1 MYKWLLLGHVIGG
14 AMLFGGHVYIES
26 LTAAAG
32 REKDDVGYMTVMM
45 RAGQA
50 ANRVMGVASVLTIV
64 FGVWLVLDSAAFEF
78 EDLFIS
84 IGFLAVVAAFAVSIF
99 LMGPRFKAISALVDE
114 NGFGDG
120 AAVTKMK
127 SFVGLIHIQS
137 LIVTIAFVV
146 MVLKPGF

>member
-1 MYKWLLLGHVIGG
+1 M
-14 AMLFGGHVYIES
+14 YIES

>member
-1 MYKWLLLGHVIGG
+1 MYKWILLAHVMGG

-32 REKDDVGYMTVMM
+32 RAKDDVAYMTVMM
-45 RAGQA
+45 RAGEA
-50 ANRVMGVASVLTIV
+50 ANRVLGVASVLTIV
-64 FGVWLVLDSAAFEF
+64 FGVWLVLESAAFEF

-84 IGFLAVVAAFAVSIF
+84 IGLLAIVVAFAVSIF
-99 LMGPRFKAISALVDE
+99 LMGPRFKAITALVEE

-120 AAVTKMK
+120 AAVAKMK
-127 SFVGLIHIQS
+127 SFVSLIHVQT
-137 LIVTIAFVV
+137 LVVALAFVV